1 MKDFNGLKGAG
12 RLKDFVLNHKKIIAI
27 VLCLIVFGMLL
38 DAFFKF
44 DMKFKDD
51 MSKELKVIS
60 ECGSSAGMSSYV
72 SVINDSG
79 ISEFIDETVIRNGDT
94 DGSRLAI
101 TCNVDWG
108 EDVIP
113 DILDTLEENN
123 VRITFFV
130 TGKWAEK
137 NPRMLRTMYLKGHE
151 IQSHGYGHKLCSQV
165 TESEVRS
172 EIEKT
177 SDILHNLIGVRP
189 DIFAPPSGDFD
200 SNTVR
205 ICRDMGLKL
214 SLWSADTI
222 DWRDGSTSDVIYD
235 RIMSKEL
242 NGAIILMH
250 PKEETAKALPRLL
263 SAFKDKKLEAV
274 TLSELIAEK

>member
-1 MKDFNGLKGAG
+1 MKDLNNFKNVS
-12 RLKDFVLNHKKIIAI
+12 RLWDIVKNYKKIIVI
-27 VLCLIVFGMLL
+27 ILCLLVFFWLL

-60 ECGSSAGMSSYV
+60 ECGPAAGMSSYV
-72 SVINDSG
+72 NVMNNSEVSEIADDVIIRSG
-79 ISEFIDETVIRNGDT
+79 DV
-94 DGSRLAI
+94 GSGKLAI

-108 EDVIP
+108 EDIVP
-113 DILDTLEENN
+113 GMLDVFEEND

-165 TESEVRS
+165 TASEVKS

-177 SDILHNLIGVRP
+177 SDILHNLIGKRP

-200 SNTVR
+200 ENTVK
-205 ICRDMGLKL
+205 ICKNLGYKL

-222 DWRDGSTSDVIYD
+222 DWREDSTADVIYN
-235 RIMSKEL
+235 RIMEKEL
-242 NGAIILMH
+242 DGAIILMH
-250 PKEETAKALPRLL
+250 PKEETLKALPRLL
-263 SAFKDKKLEAV
+263 ETFKERNIEVVPLSNLIDK
-274 TLSELIAEK
+274 

>member
-1 MKDFNGLKGAG
+1 MNNFKNLS
-12 RLKDFVLNHKKIIAI
+12 RLWDIVRNYRKIIAI
-27 VLCLIVFGMLL
+27 ILCLLVFFLLL

-60 ECGSSAGMSSYV
+60 ECGPTSGMSSYV
-72 SVINDSG
+72 NVMNNSE
-79 ISEFIDETVIRNGDT
+79 ISEIADEIIIRSGAV
-94 DGSRLAI
+94 GSKKLAI

-108 EDVIP
+108 EDIVP
-113 DILDTLEENN
+113 GMLDVFDENG

-165 TESEVRS
+165 TAGEVKS

-177 SDILHNLIGVRP
+177 SDILHNLIGKRP
-189 DIFAPPSGDFD
+189 NIFAPPSGDFD
-200 SNTVR
+200 ENTVK
-205 ICRDMGLKL
+205 ICKNLGYKL

-222 DWRDGSTSDVIYD
+222 DWRDGSTADVIYN
-235 RIMSKEL
+235 RIVEKEL
-242 NGAIILMH
+242 DGAIILMH
-250 PKEETAKALPRLL
+250 PKEETLKALPRLL
-263 SAFKDKKLEAV
+263 ETFKERGIEAV
-274 TLSELIAEK
+274 TLSELIEEK